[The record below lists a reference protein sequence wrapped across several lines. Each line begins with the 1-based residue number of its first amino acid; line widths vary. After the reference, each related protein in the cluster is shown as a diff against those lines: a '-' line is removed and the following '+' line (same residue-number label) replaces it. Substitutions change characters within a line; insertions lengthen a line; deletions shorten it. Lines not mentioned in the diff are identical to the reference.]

1 MKRSNFVSP
10 TIVLTI
16 GLILMTAC
24 TKEEPATLPSLST
37 TPVTN
42 ITSTTATSGGAISDD
57 GGATIIANG
66 LCWGTSEN
74 PTISDS
80 KTSDNVS
87 NGHFVSNITGLNGG
101 TNYYVRAYAT
111 NAVGTAYGSA
121 VSFLTLGEAPDG
133 VTVAASNISATG
145 ATLNG
150 TVYPNYISTTV
161 TFEYGTTTS
170 YGQTADVTSSP
181 VDGNSVVNVSAN
193 ISGLTAGTVYHFR
206 LKAVNSLGIVYGAD
220 MTFTTLGQAPMATTQ
235 EANSITTVSAQLNG
249 IVNANH
255 LSTEVTFEWGTTT
268 SYGNNVTATES
279 PITGGE
285 NTDVSVN
292 ITGLTAGT
300 IYHFR
305 LKTVNSLGTVYGAD
319 MAFTTLGQAPMAT
332 TQEAN
337 SITTVSA
344 QLNGIVNANHL
355 STEVTFEWGTTTSYG
370 NNVTAT
376 ESPITGGENT
386 DVSVN
391 ITGLTAGTIYH
402 FRLKTVNSLGTV
414 YGADMTFVTPYL
426 IGQFAQGGIIF
437 YLDDTGIHGLV
448 CALIDQSAGIQWFNG
463 TYTITGARENYEGAG
478 KLNTITIVTNQGAG
492 NYAAQLCADLVLSGY
507 SDWYL
512 PAIQELDLMY
522 INKTIIDTALQ
533 AFGLP
538 AIANQSYWS
547 STENNQYH
555 AWRFA
560 FDLGYHTN
568 FGSKNLPYMV
578 RAVRSF

>member
-319 MAFTTLGQAPMAT
+319 M
-332 TQEAN
+332 
-337 SITTVSA
+337 
-344 QLNGIVNANHL
+344 
-355 STEVTFEWGTTTSYG
+355 
-370 NNVTAT
+370 
-376 ESPITGGENT
+376 
-386 DVSVN
+386 
-391 ITGLTAGTIYH
+391 
-402 FRLKTVNSLGTV
+402 
-414 YGADMTFVTPYL
+414 TFVTPYL